1 MIVTQIQHSGEN
13 MNRICFGLSLFVLL
27 LMMPNVIAATIFVP
41 DDFPTIQQAI
51 DAASERDTIVV
62 RDGVYYENLNV
73 DKQLTIKS
81 ENGSARC
88 IIDGRGKGNVVTLK
102 ADGITLEG
110 FTIRN
115 SGRAFLIIF
124 GTNYAGVKIYSDD
137 NILTRNNIVNNYYGI
152 CLVYSTNNSITNN
165 IISSNNYYDIYLDG
179 SWYNR
184 VTNNKFIND
193 GIAISGNL
201 EDWTTHVIEN

>member
-1 MIVTQIQHSGEN
+1 MVK
-13 MNRICFGLSLFVLL
+13 
-27 LMMPNVIAATIFVP
+27 
-41 DDFPTIQQAI
+41 
-51 DAASERDTIVV
+51 
-62 RDGVYYENLNV
+62 DGIYYENLNV

-88 IIDGRGKGNVVTLK
+88 IIDGRGKGNVVTLE
-102 ADGITLEG
+102 ADGISLEG

-115 SGRAFLIIF
+115 SGRAFLIL
-124 GTNYAGVKIYSDD
+124 GTNYTGVKIYSDD
-137 NILTRNNIVNNYYGI
+137 NILTRNNIVNNYYG
-152 CLVYSTNNSITNN
+152 
-165 IISSNNYYDIYLDG
+165 IYLDG

-201 EDWTTHVIEN
+201 EDWTTHVMENNTVNDKPIYYFKWSRNREWR